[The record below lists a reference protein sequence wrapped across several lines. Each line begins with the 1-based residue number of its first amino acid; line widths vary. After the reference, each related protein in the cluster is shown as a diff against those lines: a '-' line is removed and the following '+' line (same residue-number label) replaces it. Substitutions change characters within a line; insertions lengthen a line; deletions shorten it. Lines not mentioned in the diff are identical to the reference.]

1 MTNTLLFLPDPLL
14 HRWRRTFPNADLGRF
29 VRTAMSDAIREQEGA
44 EERAR
49 WAAHDRDQG
58 TAS

>member
-1 MTNTLLFLPDPLL
+1 MNTTVWMPDQLW
-14 HRWRRTFPNADLGRF
+14 HKWKRTFPHGDLPAF
-29 VRTAMSDAIREQEGA
+29 VRTAMSDAIREQEAA

-49 WAAHDRDQG
+49 WAAHDRDRG